1 MESAGR
7 VCAQDNQSPPL
18 CTGQLAA
25 MDADVLAA
33 AFPPVP
39 EEPVPA
45 AAALDGGPLFTTI
58 ASNLEGG
65 FAPFRF
71 KRSMMELLLFA
82 QLGIAIAA
90 HEQDATPRSTAN
102 HSTVSSMRASPV
114 PSSLG
119 DAASGSGDSTAS
131 DVDEDVEALS
141 LPPVSPAGALDLLN
155 DQIFE
160 SLRQGGGDVL
170 GTLTRTGGRGVDGLL
185 TAGSLVG
192 RASSRVVT
200 GGATLF
206 SQLGRLVPRRTDR
219 AAQAAQAMGNGFLF
233 GIERAGGAAATPSHA
248 ALAAMSPGKLAP
260 EEEEVLRKKLAD
272 LDSVLQAELEDL
284 KTQNVDIYLERFQE
298 AMLVQSKL
306 KELEEQVRLEEE
318 EMRLQ
323 ERILEIE
330 RNENL
335 KYPEPDDARPALSAG
350 DDDFSRQMREY
361 GLTHVS
367 STNEVKQ
374 LRHDLL
380 PPELDLD
387 QFLLMDNPDA
397 GSES

>member
-233 GIERAGGAAATPSHA
+233 GIEVCTNGDAGGGNGVAT
-248 ALAAMSPGKLAP
+248 
-260 EEEEVLRKKLAD
+260 V
-272 LDSVLQAELEDL
+272 ELPL
-284 KTQNVDIYLERFQE
+284 TI
-298 AMLVQSKL
+298 QSDHHTACWRCCCNAVSCRSCCD
-306 KELEEQVRLEEE
+306 E
-318 EMRLQ
+318 
-323 ERILEIE
+323 
-330 RNENL
+330 
-335 KYPEPDDARPALSAG
+335 
-350 DDDFSRQMREY
+350 SRQ
-361 GLTHVS
+361 
-367 STNEVKQ
+367 
-374 LRHDLL
+374 
-380 PPELDLD
+380 
-387 QFLLMDNPDA
+387 A
-397 GSES
+397 GPRRGGSATQETCRS

>member
-1 MESAGR
+1 MQPRA
-7 VCAQDNQSPPL
+7 APP
-18 CTGQLAA
+18 
-25 MDADVLAA
+25 
-33 AFPPVP
+33 
-39 EEPVPA
+39 
-45 AAALDGGPLFTTI
+45 TTR
-58 ASNLEGG
+58 
-65 FAPFRF
+65 PFRQCAPRPCHRRWAMQRLGVATVPPAMLMRTSRHSLSRPSRLLEPSTF
-71 KRSMMELLLFA
+71 SMTKSLSLSARVVAMCSELSRG
-82 QLGIAIAA
+82 Q
-90 HEQDATPRSTAN
+90 
-102 HSTVSSMRASPV
+102 
-114 PSSLG
+114 
-119 DAASGSGDSTAS
+119 
-131 DVDEDVEALS
+131 EDVVLMAFSPLALS
-141 LPPVSPAGALDLLN
+141 LGAPPLAWSPAALLCSLSLGAWFRGGLTV
-155 DQIFE
+155 Q
-160 SLRQGGGDVL
+160 LR
-170 GTLTRTGGRGVDGLL
+170 RR
-185 TAGSLVG
+185 
-192 RASSRVVT
+192 RPWVT
-200 GGATLF
+200 GFSSASRCAQTATLAVEMVLPLWNCP
-206 SQLGRLVPRRTDR
+206 SQFNLIIT
-219 AAQAAQAMGNGFLF
+219 Q
-233 GIERAGGAAATPSHA
+233 RAGGAAATPSHA